1 MDAVLWVMVHKA
13 AIVVLFA
20 CTFVCGTRA
29 QNIGINVDGSAPD
42 GSALLDVSAAALP
55 ANAKRG
61 LLIPRMTTAER
72 TAIAAPATGLLV
84 FDSTT
89 NGFWYYDG
97 TVWTSLINTSG
108 AWSTTGNAG
117 MALGTNFLGTT
128 DNNQLEVRVDNERS
142 GFLTPSGTT
151 TSWGHRAL
159 MVNTGTNNTA
169 VGKNALTANTTAN
182 NNTALGSQA
191 LATNTTGGQNTALG
205 SQALNL
211 NLSTSNNTAVGFR
224 AMNVTV
230 ASDNTAVGS
239 EAMLFNGTGADNTAV
254 GSDALRVNVLGA
266 GNTAVGSSA
275 LYTNVADGNTAV
287 GSTALFANTSGI
299 YNVAVGAEALEDNST
314 GGDNTAVGA
323 FALWNNTVGVNNTA
337 IGFQAMGIN
346 SAVSADYNTAVGY
359 QAGIGIT
366 NQNYNTTIGYQ
377 AGLSGAANSTIVG
390 ANIVQN
396 AAGYTNAT
404 ALGYGTVLDGS
415 NRVRLGNN
423 AVTSIGGYAGWTT
436 LPSDARYKRD
446 VREDVSGL
454 DFILKLR
461 PVTYH
466 VDVARIVQDLGED
479 ITVDSLGH
487 RIPREQPEEILQARR
502 EKETIRYTG
511 FIAQEVDSAAKAVGY
526 DFSGVDKVTDS
537 DRMLGLRY
545 AEFVVPLVKAVQQ
558 QQMLIDEQRVLIQQL
573 LERLNTIESSIAE

>member
-1 MDAVLWVMVHKA
+1 MDRKA
-13 AIVVLFA
+13 LITLLGA
-20 CTFVCGTRA
+20 CALTVTACA
-29 QNIGINVDGSAPD
+29 QNIGINVDGAAPHA
-42 GSALLDVSAAALP
+42 SALLDIDGSAIVGT
-55 ANAKRG
+55 KRG
-61 LLIPRMTTAER
+61 LLIPRVTTAER
-72 TAIAAPATGLLV
+72 TAIATPATGLLV
-84 FDSTT
+84 YDTTT
-89 NGFWYYDG
+89 NSFWYFNG
-97 TVWTSLINTSG
+97 TAWISMLNASAG
-108 AWSTTGNAG
+108 WSTTGNAG

-128 DNNQLEVRVDNERS
+128 DNNQFEVRTNNERS

-169 VGKNALTANTTAN
+169 VGKNALSDNTTAN
-182 NNTALGSQA
+182 NNTAVGSQA
-191 LATNTTGGQNTALG
+191 LATNATGGQNTAVG

-211 NLSTSNNTAVGFR
+211 NLNTSNNTAVGFR
-224 AMNVTV
+224 ALNVTV

-239 EAMLFNGTGADNTAV
+239 EAMLFNGLGGDNTAV
-254 GSDALRVNVLGA
+254 GSDALRVNVIGA

-275 LYTNVADGNTAV
+275 LYTNTASGNTAV
-287 GSTALFANTSGI
+287 GSTALFANTTGI
-299 YNVAVGAEALEDNST
+299 YNVAVGTEALEDNST

-337 IGFQAMGIN
+337 VGFQAIGVN
-346 SAVSADYNTAVGY
+346 STVTGDYNTAVGY
-359 QAGIGIT
+359 QAGIGVT
-366 NQNYNTTIGYQ
+366 SQNYNTAVGYQ
-377 AGLSGAANSTIVG
+377 AGLAGASTSTFVG
-390 ANIVQN
+390 ASIVQN
-396 AAGYTNAT
+396 AAGYTNAS
-404 ALGYGTVLDGS
+404 AFGYGTVLDGS

-446 VREDVSGL
+446 VREDVGGL

-466 VDVARIVQDLGED
+466 VDVARIVKDLGED
-479 ITVDSLGH
+479 TTVDSLGQ
-487 RIPREQPEEILQARR
+487 RIPREQPEEVLQARR

-545 AEFVVPLVKAVQQ
+545 AEFVVPLVKAVQEQ
-558 QQMLIDEQRVLIQQL
+558 QTLIEEQRVLIQQL
-573 LERLNTIESSIAE
+573 TERLNAMESPHGK